1 MSEKEELFET
11 TLSSEEIYKGTLL
24 HIFKDQVRLPN
35 GDESAREYFVHN
47 GAVAIVA
54 LTDDNKIILE
64 RQFRYPMHKVITE
77 IPAGKV
83 DSPDEDRLRAAK
95 RELLEETGITADNW
109 ENMGN
114 YYPSVAYTTE
124 CITLYLATG
133 LHYGDRNL
141 DEDEFLNVIEMPLEE
156 AYKKVMDGEI
166 ADGKSII
173 AILKTILLLNK

>member
-1 MSEKEELFET
+1 MGEKDELFES
-11 TLSSEEIYKGTLL
+11 TLTSEEIYKGTLL

-54 LTDDNKIILE
+54 LTSDNKIIME

-83 DSPDEDRLRAAK
+83 DGPEEDRLDAAK

-109 ENMGN
+109 QNIGD

-124 CITLYLATG
+124 RITLYLATG

-141 DEDEFLNVIEMPLEE
+141 DEDEFLNVFEMPLEE